1 MNELKDLQKT
11 YQELT
16 FAIEQKYLTFQG
28 IWELGDKEI
37 FPELVFCLCTPQS
50 KAQSGWKA
58 TQEIFRNGLIAH
70 PSEDKIADILST
82 AGVRFKTKKAKYIV
96 EAIRRF
102 GRLDF
107 NFKEFIASLMTKND
121 VIGTRNWFAENVKG
135 MGMKEAS
142 HFLRNIGLGD
152 EICILDRHILRS
164 LESFGVIRM
173 PKAMKRQDYLDIE
186 LEMKKFSKEI
196 KIPVF
201 ALDFVFWA
209 DTHKGELFK

>member
-1 MNELKDLQKT
+1 MNELKDLRTT

-37 FPELVFCLCTPQS
+37 FPELIFCLCTPQS

-70 PSEDKIADILST
+70 PSEDKIADILSA

-107 NFKEFIASLMTKND
+107 NFKEFIANLMTKND
-121 VIGTRNWFAENVKG
+121 VIGTRNWFAMNVKG
-135 MGMKEAS
+135 MGMKEGS
-142 HFLRNIGLGD
+142 HFLRNIGFGD

-173 PKAMKRQDYLDIE
+173 PKAMKRENYLDIE